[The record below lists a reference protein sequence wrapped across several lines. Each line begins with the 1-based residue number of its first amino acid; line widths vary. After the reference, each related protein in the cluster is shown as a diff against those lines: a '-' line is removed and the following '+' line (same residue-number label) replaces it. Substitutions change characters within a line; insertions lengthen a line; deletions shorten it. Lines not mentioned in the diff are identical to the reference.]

1 MITGSSMDYGT
12 RIVTIVYDLSEPSE
26 HDIRL
31 YCLQNYGFVPCEYT
45 VDSPSNFKGWEN
57 PGIISCR
64 KETV

>member
-12 RIVTIVYDLSEPSE
+12 GIVTIVYDLSEPSG
-26 HDIRL
+26 DDVRR
-31 YCLQNYGFVPCEYT
+31 YCLQNYGFEPSGYT

-64 KETV
+64 KERI